1 MPPCVIVTS
10 PPERSRFPDPLSPP
24 PDAVIVTSPVDVLVI
39 GAFKITLPSATSV
52 RVVVPPAAISAETV
66 MVPLI
71 EPLPAVLTVTLPDS
85 RAADKVAAESV
96 AATEDDDDVYVPEP
110 KEMSA
115 SALSE
120 IEMSRG
126 STSQVPYT
134 PAGATVSTSIPSM
147 SRSGPEVSMRPPSPP
162 NRPPR
167 ALSEP
172 WTTTRAEG
180 FFGSAHSTMV
190 PPSPS

>member
-1 MPPCVIVTS
+1 MVRS
-10 PPERSRFPDPLSPP
+10 PPERSRFPEPLRP
-24 PDAVIVTSPVDVLVI
+24 PDVAVIVTSPVDVLVI
-39 GAFKITLPSATSV
+39 GAFNTTLESATNVS
-52 RVVVPPAAISAETV
+52 VVVPPAAISADTV

-71 EPLPAVLTVTLPDS
+71 EPLPVVLTVTLPDS
-85 RAADKVAAESV
+85 RAADKVVAESV
-96 AATEDDDDVYVPEP
+96 AATEDDEDVYVPEL

-126 STSQVPYT
+126 STSHVPYA

-172 WTTTRAEG
+172 WTTTRADG